1 MDIYGFSSTT
11 LFFLLGNDVLLP
23 IDTTVTPTLQN
34 GVFVYT
40 YQNPNNADFVY
51 TFNGADTTVGPTG
64 LGYFGTDTIA
74 SPQFSCAP
82 QNSGNAFS
90 SSFPNWLST
99 INGQIDLRGFYVGC
113 SRYANGTYYYNRFI
127 PDSPTL
133 DTTSS
138 YLGSPVAF
146 TT

>member
-23 IDTTVTPTLQN
+23 IDTSVPPTLQN
-34 GVFVYT
+34 NVYVYT
-40 YQNPNNADFVY
+40 YQNPNNANFVY
-51 TFNGADTTVGPTG
+51 NFNGTDTTVGPTG
-64 LGYFGTDTIA
+64 LGYYGTDYIA
-74 SPQFSCAP
+74 SPQHTCAAP
-82 QNSGNAFS
+82 NNANAFS

-99 INGQIDLRGFYVGC
+99 INGGIDLRGFYVGC
-113 SRYANGTYYYNRFI
+113 SFSNGVYSYNRYI
-127 PDSPTL
+127 PDGPTL